1 MVDIRRPVISL
12 CNITKRYGRRTAL
25 EDVTLDISP
34 GITGLLGP
42 NGSGKSTLIKCLLG
56 LLRFQ
61 AGSASV
67 LGHPLPAGMRAIRDD
82 VGYLPEDDCF
92 LAGLSGI
99 ESVTFLAK
107 LAGLPGIEAL
117 RRAHEVL
124 DYADIADE
132 RYREVDGYSTGMRQ
146 KLKFAS
152 AIVHDPQ
159 LLILDEPTTG
169 LDPGQRTSL
178 LSKIK
183 TLAVE
188 HNKSIVI
195 STHILNDVRAIC
207 DRVAI
212 MAKGKLRLTDSLSKL
227 TRPVRPGVSVR
238 LSDETEDATSRF
250 REQLDSLEVQSDFD
264 VAKNE
269 FWCYGIDSEATGVI
283 WKAAAEAGVTIS
295 HLSES
300 MNSLES
306 VFFNVIKEAGD
317 AAA

>member
-1 MVDIRRPVISL
+1 MVDTTEPVISL
-12 CNITKRYGRRTAL
+12 RNVTKRYGRRTAL

-42 NGSGKSTLIKCLLG
+42 NGSGKSTMIKCLLG

-61 AGSASV
+61 SGSASV
-67 LGHPLPAGMRAIRDD
+67 LGHQLPAGMRAIRDN

-124 DYADIADE
+124 DYADISDE

-152 AIVHDPQ
+152 AIVHDPK

-188 HNKSIVI
+188 HDKSIVI
-195 STHILNDVRAIC
+195 STHILNDVRTIC

-212 MAKGKLRLTDSLSKL
+212 MAQGKLRLTDNLGTL

-238 LSDETEDATSRF
+238 LIEDSDEAYSNFRQALDAS
-250 REQLDSLEVQSDFD
+250 DVQTDFD
-264 VAKNE
+264 SAKKE
-269 FWCYGIDSEATGVI
+269 FWCYGIDSQDTGVV
-283 WKAAAEAGVTIS
+283 WKAAAEAGVTVT